1 MGYVSQENIRIFPSS
16 SRGVNSGHFGDN
28 FVTEYNLSSIVNK
41 LLDPNINGFLITTDI
56 KADPVEFNIG
66 GYFVSV
72 GGGWQKI
79 VDASNNES
87 SDDSFTPSTFVT
99 FEKGNDNTSTY
110 IYAVIKVN
118 TTPDVS
124 YSYISGEDGGS
135 STSGGDDGVIRLPI
149 MQVIGAGTTAGASDC
164 IPNTGAK
171 LMLTNFICKV
181 DDGVL

>member
-41 LLDPNINGFLITTDI
+41 LLDPKISGFLITTDI
-56 KADPVEFNIG
+56 KANPVEFNIG

-72 GGGWQKI
+72 SGGWQVI
-79 VDASNNES
+79 VDAANGNSSGES
-87 SDDSFTPSTFVT
+87 ITPSTFVT
-99 FEKGNDNTSTY
+99 FEKDNADTPTR
-110 IYAVIKVN
+110 IDAVIKVN

-124 YSYISGEDGGS
+124 YSYISGEDGGN
-135 STSGGDDGVIRLPI
+135 STSGEDDSVIRLPI
-149 MQVIGAGTTAGASDC
+149 MQVIGTGTQASASDC
-164 IPNTGAK
+164 IPNTDAK
-171 LMLTNFICKV
+171 LMFTNFKV